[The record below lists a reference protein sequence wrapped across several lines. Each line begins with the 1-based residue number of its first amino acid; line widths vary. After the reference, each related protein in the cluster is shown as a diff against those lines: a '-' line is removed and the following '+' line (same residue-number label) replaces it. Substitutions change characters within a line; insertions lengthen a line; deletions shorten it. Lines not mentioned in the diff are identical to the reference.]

1 MMMLTQRLHPHPI
14 TVGILIAAATTIP
27 CISSLILLSDIPTP
41 SFIIDTQALLRRHV
55 VRMAAAAGPSADDA
69 ASPLF
74 RSILPS
80 IRCSNNGMLLHPSLM
95 SGGGV
100 SPSTKSYPTISDAA
114 ECTTIECDFD
124 VIEGSPSVGYIHS
137 SVVRAREDVILGV
150 DDPISTFLAELD
162 IDCCLCGGDEN
173 PNGGA
178 RLVLGL
184 NNHHVGSYYWARSA
198 GAGSS
203 MEAPGISFGRS
214 NAGSSGAVVS
224 SRGILRWIDEEGP
237 KACNSNDGKRSEWV
251 NFLRKGDT
259 VQLVPTDGQSTI
271 MQFIERYGKSQSL
284 SLASEEDDGRIV
296 DNNDASVKRRRSI
309 RVFGISSQGRPMG
322 KRTGGYLR
330 VDTVRLVTLMGIGQ

>member
-14 TVGILIAAATTIP
+14 TVGILIAASTTIP
-27 CISSLILLSDIPTP
+27 CKSSLILLSDLPTP

-55 VRMAAAAGPSADDA
+55 VSMAAAAGPSADDT

-80 IRCSNNGMLLHPSLM
+80 IRCPKNGILLHPSLM

-162 IDCCLCGGDEN
+162 IDCCLCSGNDN
-173 PNGGA
+173 PNGSDGGA

-214 NAGSSGAVVS
+214 NAGSVGAVGS
-224 SRGILRWIDEEGP
+224 SRGILRWINEEGP
-237 KACNSNDGKRSEWV
+237 EACNSNDGKRSEWV
-251 NFLRKGDT
+251 NFLRTGDT

-271 MQFIERYGKSQSL
+271 MRFIERYGKSQS
-284 SLASEEDDGRIV
+284 SYFDSNDDDGTIV
-296 DNNDASVKRRRSI
+296 DDNDASVERRRSI

-322 KRTGGYLR
+322 SEPE
-330 VDTVRLVTLMGIGQ
+330 VICEWTLSD